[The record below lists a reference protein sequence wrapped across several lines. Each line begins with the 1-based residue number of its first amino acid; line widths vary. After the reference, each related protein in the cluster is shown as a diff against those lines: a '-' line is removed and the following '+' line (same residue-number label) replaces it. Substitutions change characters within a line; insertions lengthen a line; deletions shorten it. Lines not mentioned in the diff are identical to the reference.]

1 MEPQHLFPKYNTV
14 FTLNTYRD
22 VTHFMG
28 VMNEMVE
35 PIELER
41 EGTETTLQESFIQ
54 DESTIHLSYT
64 GEWIL
69 QVTHHQVVSLQQQ
82 QQQHRCGD
90 VETPSLFSILRWER
104 KVGELPSQF

>member
-1 MEPQHLFPKYNTV
+1 
-14 FTLNTYRD
+14 
-22 VTHFMG
+22 MG

-41 EGTETTLQESFIQ
+41 EGTKTLQESFIQ

-69 QVTHHQVVSLQQQ
+69 QVTHHQVVTVQQHHQ

-90 VETPSLFSILRWER
+90 VEAPSLFSILRWER
-104 KVGELPSQF
+104 KVGQSLASFRL